1 VILIAGTGVDVP
13 GKSPAKT
20 ATATKEKK
28 RENAPTRARKTVIKH
43 LK

>member
-1 VILIAGTGVDVP
+1 MTGTGVDVP

-20 ATATKEKK
+20 ATAGKEKK